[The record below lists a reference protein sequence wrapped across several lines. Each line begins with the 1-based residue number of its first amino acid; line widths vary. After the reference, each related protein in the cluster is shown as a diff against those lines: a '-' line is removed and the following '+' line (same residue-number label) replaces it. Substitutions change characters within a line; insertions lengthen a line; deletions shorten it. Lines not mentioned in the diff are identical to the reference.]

1 MVFELKPFTSMV
13 TASNGPVINTRDL
26 VAIRSL
32 ERVLELMM
40 YQQATKNIYRQLIN
54 IFCLACLLSQFPA
67 AFGNEKTLSDTE
79 ADWYY
84 TYRPSDS
91 MPQVGKRFLNPKY
104 KWPDLVRYNDIED
117 PASLQPG
124 SIIKI
129 PIAWL
134 KFQPRPAKTLSVDGN
149 VLVKKDQFGQF
160 SLLKANSSIHVG
172 YEVMSRKGTALI
184 KLADNSI
191 IRVEP
196 DTHITFNRLSH
207 FGDTGMVDT
216 RIRLKRGGMI
226 NTVAPLLKGSRFEIR
241 TPSAVAAVR
250 GTVFRLRTNTDGT
263 QIEVTEGE
271 VSFGHEHGMQT
282 IQAGEGASVSAQSAL
297 MDKRKLYEAPKRQF
311 ASSDIQDLPVTLS
324 WDPVPGAKS
333 YKYELTVKD
342 ENGAM
347 VRSKQVNKPAVEI
360 NHVTSGNYQL
370 AMRAI
375 DSDGFEGLNDSASVA
390 VELDGDTPAPLFPLA
405 DSVINSEDLKFDW
418 ELEEENSSKSKLQVS
433 KNMNFSELVV
443 DQKFTSNSQ
452 ADMRDKLDPGV
463 YYWRVVGLSDQHI
476 ESASDARK
484 VSVRGLMKQANI
496 LSVNYV
502 KSQVGLFWT
511 AIPEANGYILQISDS
526 PNFLSI
532 LREESL
538 QKPSAFLKLNPG
550 KHYYA
555 RIKGIPN
562 DLYQSEF
569 GPSKKLFIP
578 ENSVK

>member
-1 MVFELKPFTSMV
+1 
-13 TASNGPVINTRDL
+13 
-26 VAIRSL
+26 
-32 ERVLELMM
+32 
-40 YQQATKNIYRQLIN
+40 
-54 IFCLACLLSQFPA
+54 
-67 AFGNEKTLSDTE
+67 
-79 ADWYY
+79 
-84 TYRPSDS
+84 
-91 MPQVGKRFLNPKY
+91 
-104 KWPDLVRYNDIED
+104 
-117 PASLQPG
+117 
-124 SIIKI
+124 
-129 PIAWL
+129 
-134 KFQPRPAKTLSVDGN
+134 
-149 VLVKKDQFGQF
+149 
-160 SLLKANSSIHVG
+160 
-172 YEVMSRKGTALI
+172 
-184 KLADNSI
+184 
-191 IRVEP
+191 
-196 DTHITFNRLSH
+196 
-207 FGDTGMVDT
+207 
-216 RIRLKRGGMI
+216 
-226 NTVAPLLKGSRFEIR
+226 
-241 TPSAVAAVR
+241 
-250 GTVFRLRTNTDGT
+250 
-263 QIEVTEGE
+263 
-271 VSFGHEHGMQT
+271 
-282 IQAGEGASVSAQSAL
+282 
-297 MDKRKLYEAPKRQF
+297 
-311 ASSDIQDLPVTLS
+311 
-324 WDPVPGAKS
+324 
-333 YKYELTVKD
+333 
-342 ENGAM
+342 M
-347 VRSKQVNKPAVEI
+347 VRSKQVSKPAVEI

-370 AMRAI
+370 AMRAV

-390 VELDGDTPAPLFPLA
+390 VELDGDTPDPLFPLA